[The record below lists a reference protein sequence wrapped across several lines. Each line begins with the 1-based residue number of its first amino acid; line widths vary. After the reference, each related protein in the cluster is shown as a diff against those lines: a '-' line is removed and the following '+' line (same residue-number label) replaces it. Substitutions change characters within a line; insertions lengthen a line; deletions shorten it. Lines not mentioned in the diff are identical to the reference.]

1 MVNGIVEKK
10 LSFGDL
16 ITRIFWYTNRHLQHN
31 RRRAIL
37 PIATIA
43 TGSLLIYAVLTL
55 TATVQRQM
63 AEMSGTL
70 SPATADAIARA
81 TVYIA
86 FITLAVGA
94 LETAVVMTRSVLSRV
109 KEIGILKATG
119 VKTEVI
125 FSLFVVEALLYGMA
139 GGVAGIMLGWLVVA
153 IVQMMDGVTL
163 FTALIPAWK
172 NGLIA
177 ASLAAI
183 VSIVTAFLPIWRTV
197 RLSAIQ
203 ALYYQF

>member
-1 MVNGIVEKK
+1 MVNDSSTSS
-10 LSFGDL
+10 LSPLTVGL
-16 ITRIFWYTNRHLQHN
+16 RILRYTNCHLQHN
-31 RRRAIL
+31 RRRSLL

-43 TGSLLIYAVLTL
+43 TGTLLIYAVLTL
-55 TATVQRQM
+55 TATVQSQM

-70 SPATADAIARA
+70 SPETAAAIARG

-109 KEIGILKATG
+109 QEIGILKATG
-119 VKTEVI
+119 VKTTVI
-125 FSLFVVEALLYGMA
+125 FSLFITEALLYGIA
-139 GGVAGIMLGWLVVA
+139 GGLAGVVLGWAVVA
-153 IVQMMDGVTL
+153 LVQLQDGTSL
-163 FTALIPAWK
+163 ALALLPAWR

-177 ASLAAI
+177 AGLAI
-183 VSIVTAFLPIWRTV
+183 VVSIITAFFPIWQTV
-197 RLSAIQ
+197 RMSAIQ